1 MAKKQKTYDE
11 SSIEFHEG
19 LDGVRKRPN
28 VYLGGKDSAAVTHAV
43 IEIIGNAVDEA
54 TAGYGKEIGVHVDGT
69 KVVIWDHGRGVPYG
83 PHPKHKGRSTLEI
96 IFTELNAGGKFNAKS
111 YKTAIGVHG
120 MGAAVANAVSKTF
133 SVWSFRGAE
142 CGHQSYKEGKPVAA
156 LKKLKMNM
164 KTLISGKVLPSWATV
179 GKTGTVVAFDLDL
192 SVFEKGAK
200 LDTKALHKW
209 LDNLSWFLPKVTFNL
224 AVAGRDAPGKFE
236 KISRPNG
243 LTDRFFAAATALKA
257 EPVGEPYKLGSEN
270 VDAMVGWLAGT
281 SDNSIH
287 SAVNAV
293 ETSEHGT
300 HYAALI
306 DTVFEALKE
315 QAKRGDNFTKD
326 SLRVGLVAVVNI
338 RMSEAEFSG
347 QAKAKLTS
355 PSAKETVRS
364 ALTTGKTSIF
374 DFFKKNKA
382 LTRQIIDRANALSHL
397 NDSFKAGQKLA
408 ATLKT
413 ETRGKSLLPASLKN
427 ASTKDANKRVLFL
440 VEGES
445 ALGSCL
451 AARDTETD
459 EVLPLTGKIPN
470 VWRDPGKVATNE
482 ILIDILKSIGF
493 DPKTQD
499 SFRVGKVVL
508 LMDAD
513 VDGLHLTALVLGML
527 HKIAPLLLKS
537 GRVFVVD
544 APLFIYRTEREVMHC
559 LSRAD
564 AMRRIKEK
572 GGKFDPD
579 RLQRVKGWG
588 EISPEIL
595 RDVAFDPSTRKFAKV
610 TGAESVEALSMLDG
624 LLGDDPA
631 TRKQLLNV

>member
-1 MAKKQKTYDE
+1 MAKKPKTYDE

-43 IEIIGNAVDEA
+43 IEIIGNSVDEA
-54 TAGYGKEIGVHVDGT
+54 TAGYGSTIGIYVHEDKNT
-69 KVVIWDHGRGVPYG
+69 VVIWDFGRGVPYG
-83 PHPKHKGRSTLEI
+83 PHPKHKNRSTLEI
-96 IFTELNAGGKFNAKS
+96 IFTELNAGGKFNTEA
-111 YKTAIGVHG
+111 YKTSIGVHG
-120 MGAAVANAVSKTF
+120 MGSAVANAVCQSF
-133 SVWSFRGAE
+133 SVWSYRDGAV
-142 CGHQSYKEGKPVAA
+142 GFQSYRCGRPVGP
-156 LKKLKMNM
+156 LQKKRGGIS
-164 KTLISGKVLPSWATV
+164 TLSNIIPKWADV
-179 GKTGTVVAFDLDL
+179 KKHKTGTVVMMTLDL
-192 SVFEKGAK
+192 SIFEKGAK
-200 LDTKALHKW
+200 LDLKRLRKW
-209 LDNLSWFLPKVTFNL
+209 IDDLSWFVPKVKF
-224 AVAGRDAPGKFE
+224 VYGVGKDAPE
-236 KISRPNG
+236 TIHRPNG
-243 LTDRFFAAATALKA
+243 LNDRFTTSAKALNA
-257 EPVGEPYKLGSEN
+257 EPVGDPFMISTDQ
-270 VDAMVGWLAGT
+270 VDALVGWLGGT
-281 SDNSIH
+281 SENSIH

-300 HYAALI
+300 HYAALV
-306 DTVFEALKE
+306 DTVYDALKA
-315 QAKRGDNFTKD
+315 QAKRGDTFTKD
-326 SLRVGLVAVVNI
+326 SLRVGLVAVVNV

-347 QAKAKLTS
+347 QSKAKLTS
-355 PSAKETVRS
+355 PSAKELVKT
-364 ALTTGKTSIF
+364 ALTTGKKSIN

-413 ETRGKSLLPASLKN
+413 ETRGKSLLPPGLKN
-427 ASTKDANKRVLFL
+427 ASTKNAADRVLYL

-445 ALGSCL
+445 ASGSCI
-451 AARDTETD
+451 AARNTVTD
-459 EVLPLTGKIPN
+459 EILPLTGKIPN
-470 VWRDPGKVATNE
+470 VWRDPGKVGTND
-482 ILIDILKSIGF
+482 IIIDILKSIGF
-493 DPKTQD
+493 DPKSQD
-499 SFRVGKVVL
+499 SFRIGKVVL

-564 AMRRIKEK
+564 AMRRVKEK

-610 TGAESVEALSMLDG
+610 AAADSIEALTTLDG
-624 LLGDDPA
+624 LLGEDPA
-631 TRKQLLNV
+631 LRKQLLNV